1 MKKFITENSLLFDQ
15 SLYMDQCIR
24 NLSFSAF
31 LVGRGTLQRTK
42 VTFGSF
48 VGSVNLGCPLM

>member
-15 SLYMDQCIR
+15 KLCMDQCIR

-31 LVGRGTLQRTK
+31 LVGQGTLQRTK
-42 VTFGSF
+42 VIFGSS
-48 VGSVNLGCPLM
+48 GG